1 MTDDLKIEA
10 PAEGMSRR
18 SVVKTGANLAWP
30 VPAVTVAT
38 AAPAMA
44 VSPEPEEPVVPPATE
59 DQSVDA
65 EPKKGGKKAKANID
79 MGTAAE
85 DLAPGDLI
93 VVVKSK
99 GTVTGGGPDW
109 DRSPAAGRS
118 RSEYTFVLATAVAA
132 GSPVPAFTPNI
143 KRINKKKGLPKRSRY
158 FVTNASTG
166 EVIWTG
172 VIYV

>member
-1 MTDDLKIEA
+1 MTDDLKIET

-18 SVVKTGANLAWP
+18 SVVKTGANLAWA

-44 VSPEPEEPVVPPATE
+44 ASPPPPTKVDPPEE
-59 DQSVDA
+59 QSVDA
-65 EPKKGGKKAKANID
+65 KPKKGGKKAKANVD
-79 MGTAAE
+79 MGTASE

-99 GTVTGGGPDW
+99 GTVTGGGPNW

-118 RSEYTFVLATAVAA
+118 REEYTFVLATTVAA
-132 GSPVPAFTPNI
+132 GADVPAFTPNI

-158 FVTNASTG
+158 FVTDAATG

-172 VIYV
+172 VIYI